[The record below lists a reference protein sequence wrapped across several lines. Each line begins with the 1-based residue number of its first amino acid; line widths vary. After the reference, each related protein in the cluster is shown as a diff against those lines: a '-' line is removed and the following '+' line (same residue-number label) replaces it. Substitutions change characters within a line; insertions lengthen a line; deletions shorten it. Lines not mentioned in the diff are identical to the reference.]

1 MKTSTLHTAC
11 KHNNLR
17 CNEGSGFYIRI
28 PVNVQLATGDNRL
41 LRRDRSGQVRS
52 GQVRSGQSDR
62 GVNRCKRLAITSFE
76 KCL

>member
-52 GQVRSGQSDR
+52 GQSDR